1 MPVDFNISIM
11 KKLLLF
17 FAALCCTLAVSAQKA
32 YKISLEKYDLL
43 INNVQVTSLNSDDPL
58 GQNTSDRYV
67 KYDRVTNTLTL
78 YNVYLTCEDSNADV
92 IAYFGKE
99 PLNICVRGWC
109 LLGNYTSGCAVRSDY
124 ADEVR
129 IYGDGTLFASSS
141 RGGGILIDGNLT
153 VSDGVTLQVTP
164 NDVDVKTFGI
174 SLYGD
179 GVLTVDNATVEAK
192 GNPSI
197 WNVKNLVMKNGVNI
211 LSAGHK
217 FDAAKKAVVDASGNA
232 TNELVKIGVGTLDA
246 IQNVAS
252 ENTSQNSKFVRNNQ
266 LIIKRNGVYYNANGV
281 KVEVKR

>member
-1 MPVDFNISIM
+1 M

-32 YKISLEKYDLL
+32 YKIALEKYDLL

-78 YNVYLTCEDSNADV
+78 HSVYLICEDSNADV

-99 PLNICVRGWC
+99 PLNICVSGWC
-109 LLGNYTSGCAVRSDY
+109 LLGNYTTGCAVRSEY

-153 VSDGVTLQVTP
+153 VSDGVNLLLTP

-197 WNVKNLVMKNGVNI
+197 WKVKNLVMKNGVNI

-232 TNELVKIGVGTLDA
+232 TNETVKIGVGTPDA
-246 IQNVAS
+246 IQNVAA
-252 ENTSQNSKFVRNNQ
+252 EKASQNGKFVRNNQ
-266 LIIKRNGVYYNANGV
+266 LVIKRGDEYYNAQGV
-281 KVEVKR
+281 VVK